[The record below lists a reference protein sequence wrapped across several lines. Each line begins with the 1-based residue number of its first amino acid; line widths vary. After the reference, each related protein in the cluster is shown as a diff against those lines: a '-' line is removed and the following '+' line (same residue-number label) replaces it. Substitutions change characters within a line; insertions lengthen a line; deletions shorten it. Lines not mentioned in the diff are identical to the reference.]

1 MKQQQQQNNNNNN
14 NNNDDD
20 DDRRAEELNEW
31 SGDKHNLPLAE
42 DIDDDANISVKRHFS
57 SMKQ

>member
-1 MKQQQQQNNNNNN
+1 MKQQQQQKNN

-20 DDRRAEELNEW
+20 GRRAEELKEW

-42 DIDDDANISVKRHFS
+42 DTDDDANISVERHFS